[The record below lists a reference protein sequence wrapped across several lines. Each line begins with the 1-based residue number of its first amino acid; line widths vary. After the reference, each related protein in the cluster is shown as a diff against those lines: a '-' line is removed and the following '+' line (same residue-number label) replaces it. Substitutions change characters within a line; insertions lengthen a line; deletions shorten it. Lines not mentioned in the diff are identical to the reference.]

1 MTAIFGFYCSL
12 MAGTCHLYRE
22 LVIGSFVKVVLGMK
36 HTITRFFGLGEKDQ
50 QVELDTIETEV
61 ELDKIEVIDERD
73 EIKKIPIESIVPNRF
88 QPRTVFDEAKIEE
101 LSRTIHIHGII
112 QPIVVREFEA
122 DRYEIIA
129 GERRWRAMKKLGWD
143 LVPAIIK
150 NLSDTETASVALIEN
165 LQREELS
172 PIEEA
177 IAYGKLLELH
187 NLTQEALAQR
197 LGKGQSTVANK
208 LRLLK
213 LPEEVQNALL
223 NKQIT
228 ERHARSLISLKDPEK
243 QIKLLEEIIEKSLNV
258 KQTEERVV
266 RLLEQ
271 KTGKPKPKRKAFSK
285 DMRIAVNTI
294 RQSLSMVSNS
304 GINLAAEEEE
314 FEDFYQFTIKI
325 PKKK

>member
-1 MTAIFGFYCSL
+1 MKS
-12 MAGTCHLYRE
+12 
-22 LVIGSFVKVVLGMK
+22 SF
-36 HTITRFFGLGEKDQ
+36 TRFFGLGEKGEQ
-50 QVELDTIETEV
+50 EV
-61 ELDKIEVIDERD
+61 EQELNIERSE
-73 EIKKIPIESIVPNRF
+73 EIKKIPINQIIPNRF
-88 QPRTVFDEAKIEE
+88 QPRTVFDEEKIEE

-112 QPIVVREFEA
+112 QPIVVREFA
-122 DRYEIIA
+122 DNKYEIIA
-129 GERRWRAMKKLGWD
+129 GERRWRAMKKLGWTEA
-143 LVPAIIK
+143 PAIVK

-213 LPEEVQNALL
+213 LPQPVQDALL
-223 NKQIT
+223 SKVIT
-228 ERHARSLISLKDPEK
+228 ERHARALIPLKDPEK
-243 QIKLLEEIIEKSLNV
+243 QVALLAEVMERNLNV

-271 KTGKPKPKRKAFSK
+271 KNQQPKPKRKAFSK

-294 RQSLSMVSNS
+294 RQSLSMVSDS
-304 GINLAAEEEE
+304 GINLDAEEEE
-314 FEDFYQFTIKI
+314 FDEFYQFTIRI